1 MATKWTKEY
10 DNASGQYYYLNSM
23 DGSSTW
29 EKPED
34 YIEPKASWTK
44 EWDNNSNAYYYLN
57 STTGESTW
65 EKPSDFVD
73 EEEKKVCA
81 VAPKNTEQD
90 DTAGM
95 GNLLGALL
103 GEELV
108 GAIHSEIDGFRC
120 AICGRL
126 FKSQRYLDIHS
137 HSHDKEAYND
147 KKEELEDHYESKPL
161 TLSIWSKVYD
171 PSSGSYYYYNNLSGR
186 MS

>member
-95 GNLLGALL
+95 GNLLGAW
-103 GEELV
+103 
-108 GAIHSEIDGFRC
+108 C
-120 AICGRL
+120 
-126 FKSQRYLDIHS
+126 KSRS
-137 HSHDKEAYND
+137 
-147 KKEELEDHYESKPL
+147 
-161 TLSIWSKVYD
+161 T
-171 PSSGSYYYYNNLSGR
+171 
-186 MS
+186 

>member
-103 GEELV
+103 GEE
-108 GAIHSEIDGFRC
+108 AAQAAH
-120 AICGRL
+120 RL
-126 FKSQRYLDIHS
+126 H
-137 HSHDKEAYND
+137 E
-147 KKEELEDHYESKPL
+147 PL
-161 TLSIWSKVYD
+161 TRPY
-171 PSSGSYYYYNNLSGR
+171 P
-186 MS
+186 